1 MAKAEKNKKAAKT
14 SVRAEDA
21 QRVLVEPW
29 ITEKSH
35 LGMQQGKYV
44 FKVVRRATKTEIK
57 RSIEGLYGVKVKE
70 VAVINL
76 PSKPKSYGRHV
87 RVVAPI
93 RKAVVTL
100 AAGESIEIMQGA

>member
-1 MAKAEKNKKAAKT
+1 MAKAEKNKKVAKAQIK
-14 SVRAEDA
+14 AEQA
-21 QRVLVEPW
+21 QRVLMEPW

-44 FKVVRRATKTEIK
+44 FKVARRATKAEVK
-57 RSIEGLYGVKVKE
+57 RAIEGLYGVNVKA
-70 VAVINL
+70 VAMVNL

-100 AAGESIEIMQGA
+100 SAGESIEIMQGA